1 MNRFQ
6 FAARLVPS
14 AVAVA
19 VATGCATAPVSYM
32 GVTSPGKDTAY
43 ECAVAQLNLMGYNI
57 EDGNA
62 GVGFVRARKQTS
74 GLAQEILLGN
84 AYADLLTVTAFDN
97 PQTGTTHLRA
107 VASQIADK
115 DIGVLGAISGDDE
128 DPQEGERQIAPSET
142 GKADAQALL
151 ANCGVSQVT
160 GPPPDAGPRP

>member
-1 MNRFQ
+1 MNRFP
-6 FAARLVPS
+6 FATRLALFGT

-19 VATGCATAPVSYM
+19 AGCATAPIAYM

-62 GVGFVRARKQTS
+62 DVGFVRGRKQTS
-74 GLAQEILLGN
+74 GLAEELLLGN
-84 AYADLLTVTAFDN
+84 AYADVLTVTAFDN
-97 PQTGTTHLRA
+97 PQTSTTHLRA
-107 VASQIADK
+107 VASQMADK
-115 DIGVLGAISGDDE
+115 DIGLLGAISDEE

-142 GKADAQALL
+142 GKADARALL

-160 GPPPDAGPRP
+160 GPPPDADPLP